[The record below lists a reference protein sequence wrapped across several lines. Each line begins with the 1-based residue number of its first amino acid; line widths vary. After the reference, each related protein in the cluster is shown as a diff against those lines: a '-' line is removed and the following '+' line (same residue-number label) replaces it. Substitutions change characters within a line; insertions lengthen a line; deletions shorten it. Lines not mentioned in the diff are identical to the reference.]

1 VAESVDSTTRFIVGL
16 LLLLAVE
23 ILLGGTAVFLV
34 RRRKRIDPA
43 WSWTKTLGAFFL
55 LGLLVTGVG
64 LVPVI
69 GRFAAVIL
77 SLVGLKRLTGLDVLS
92 TFILSFCLGVSVFVV
107 ATMLS
112 RQLQVDLLG
121 LNQ

>member
-1 VAESVDSTTRFIVGL
+1 L
-16 LLLLAVE
+16 
-23 ILLGGTAVFLV
+23 
-34 RRRKRIDPA
+34 
-43 WSWTKTLGAFFL
+43 
-55 LGLLVTGVG
+55 
-64 LVPVI
+64 
-69 GRFAAVIL
+69 AVIL
-77 SLVGLKRLTGLDVLS
+77 SLVGLKRLSGLDVLS